1 MIERQEGR
9 AGWKA
14 DASGY
19 GWTHYDAEGKPSG
32 WLVGLYRING
42 EPTYML
48 WHGNETQGRFGTLE
62 LAQGKHAEL
71 TGFGRGTGAQHG

>member
-1 MIERQEGR
+1 MDGQQVSR

-19 GWTHYDAEGKPSG
+19 GWTYYDGEGKATG

-42 EPTYML
+42 TPTYML
-48 WHGNETQGRFGTLE
+48 WHGNETQGKFDTLE

-71 TGFGRGTGAQHG
+71 TGLDRGKGGTYA